1 MPPIRWQTLAQQC
14 VLACA
19 AMSLAACGTFSGK
32 TSSETSASEP
42 RTATRGGGYYL
53 DDGPGANAPANL
65 DSVPDAVPK
74 VERLHRGTSRPYS
87 VMGRG
92 YTPMTELSPYR
103 ARGVATWYGRRYHGR
118 QTSSGEIYDMYAMT
132 AAHTTLPIPSY
143 ARVTNVN
150 NGRSVVVRINDRGP
164 FIGERLID
172 LSYVAAHRL
181 DLVRSGSGL
190 VEVETLLP
198 PVETATLAGSPQTP
212 LPRVAPDPLPGSAI
226 EPIAAVSPAPVAVA
240 PVASIAP
247 VAARAG
253 GLYLQLGAFSAQE
266 NAQRFLERVRSQF
279 GDVDIGLGMSSAGN
293 LFRIQSGPYA
303 SRVEALAA
311 ADRIGRILGATP
323 ILAAPR

>member
-1 MPPIRWQTLAQQC
+1 
-14 VLACA
+14 
-19 AMSLAACGTFSGK
+19 MSLAACGTFSGK
-32 TSSETSASEP
+32 TSSEPGSSDS

-74 VERLHRGTSRPYS
+74 VERLHRGTSRPYT

-118 QTSSGEIYDMYAMT
+118 QTSSGEVYDMYAMT

-164 FIGERLID
+164 FIGDRLID

-181 DLVRSGSGL
+181 DLLRSGSGL
-190 VEVETLLP
+190 VEVETILP
-198 PVETATLAGSPQTP
+198 VSGTATLAGSRQTP
-212 LPRVAPDPLPGSAI
+212 LPRVAMDPLPGSAT
-226 EPIAAVSPAPVAVA
+226 EPIAAVSPAPAAVA
-240 PVASIAP
+240 PIESIAP
-247 VAARAG
+247 VAARPG
-253 GLYLQLGAFSAQE
+253 GLYLQLASFSVQE
-266 NAQRFLERVRSQF
+266 NAQRFMEHVRSQF

-303 SRVEALAA
+303 TRVEALEA

-323 ILAAPR
+323 ILASPR

>member
-1 MPPIRWQTLAQQC
+1 
-14 VLACA
+14 
-19 AMSLAACGTFSGK
+19 MSLAACGTFSGK
-32 TSSETSASEP
+32 TSSEPGSSDS

-74 VERLHRGTSRPYS
+74 VERLHRGTSRPY
-87 VMGRG
+87 
-92 YTPMTELSPYR
+92 T
-103 ARGVATWYGRRYHGR
+103 VATWYGRRYHGR
-118 QTSSGEIYDMYAMT
+118 QTSSGEVYDMYAMT

-164 FIGERLID
+164 FIGDRLID

-181 DLVRSGSGL
+181 DLLRSGSGL

-198 PVETATLAGSPQTP
+198 VSGTATLAGSRQTP
-212 LPRVAPDPLPGSAI
+212 LPRVAMDPLPGSAT
-226 EPIAAVSPAPVAVA
+226 EPIAAVSPAPAAVA
-240 PVASIAP
+240 PIASIAP
-247 VAARAG
+247 VAARPG
-253 GLYLQLGAFSAQE
+253 GLYLQLASFSVQE
-266 NAQRFLERVRSQF
+266 NAQRFMEHVRSQF

-303 SRVEALAA
+303 TRVEALEA

-323 ILAAPR
+323 ILASPR

>member
-14 VLACA
+14 ALACA

-32 TSSETSASEP
+32 TSPATGSSDS

-74 VERLHRGTSRPYS
+74 VERLHRGTSRPYT

-92 YTPMTELSPYR
+92 YTPMTELSTYR

-118 QTSSGEIYDMYAMT
+118 QTSSGEVYDMYAMT

-164 FIGERLID
+164 FIGDRLID

-198 PVETATLAGSPQTP
+198 GSETATPVSRQTP
-212 LPRVAPDPLPGSAI
+212 LPRVAPDPPPGSVI
-226 EPIAAVSPAPVAVA
+226 ESIAADSPASDAVA
-240 PVASIAP
+240 PIASIAP
-247 VAARAG
+247 VATRPG

-266 NAQRFLERVRSQF
+266 NAQRFMERVRSQF
-279 GDVDIGLGMSSAGN
+279 GDVDIGLVMNSAGN

-303 SRVEALAA
+303 TRAEAQEA
-311 ADRIGRILGATP
+311 ADRIARILGATP
-323 ILAAPR
+323 ILASPR